1 MYKKLLL
8 TGILFSF
15 FSSLSFAQDEQVTV
29 IGSLIKGTPI
39 DSGSPI
45 STFNAEEIAAQ
56 GNLNIV
62 ELIKMVPGSSG
73 VDGEA
78 NQFGSN
84 GAEGISNVNLRGLG
98 TNRTLVL
105 INGKRQVTVPSRT
118 GAGRSVNL
126 HDLPM
131 SALSRIE
138 ILKEGA
144 AATYGSD
151 AIAGVVNFITDSD
164 FEGLRVNLAA
174 KDIPN
179 AQGEANEFSI
189 TYGTELNDGTN
200 FLLSLGTQFKPEY
213 YSKNSD
219 YTKYTHDIFS
229 GGNPLG
235 GWSSIGNPGT
245 FLVQTDD
252 GNALTGSKGALV
264 SGSVANGDAV
274 YAVGDDPVL
283 SLGDP
288 GCNRSG
294 GYHETGSTAKQSH
307 VFTNPNVADNP
318 NTDAIENAVGSAIDL
333 GGFQGLC
340 RYNYAYFDN
349 VQEEQTNSQ
358 LWMEFNGEINNQNFH
373 VEFAY
378 GKTDVPQYA
387 TSPAYP
393 PNDPNSTFVPN
404 IHPGLQAL
412 YTQHPAFETLLGNDL
427 LNGSQA
433 AGTPSPV
440 HLMRTRPMAS
450 SGNPNGNPNGAE
462 TAFRKYDTYRFAFS
476 FDGELTQGI
485 DYSTS
490 MNYSMT
496 ENTAT
501 FSDTLQWKYTAALFG
516 YGGPNCGYEVTAM
529 GTAAT
534 GYAPTV
540 AKGNTVVGPTDILAN
555 ANRPEGCS
563 FLNVFSNAFEQA
575 KQPYWG
581 RTNANGDNQ
590 IAATPGAPLGS
601 PVGANPLYLKDQ
613 ANSPEFMQWMVDEGQ
628 SSTES
633 SLLTFDFTMQG
644 VMGNLAGGDAAWA
657 FGYERREYNLEASLE
672 AVPGRTPTNELKDI
686 FDGDKYPCLLPKD
699 NRDATARAA
708 CLAGNPIG
716 PFMFLAP
723 TYGRDQSQ
731 EIDSLFTEFALP
743 ITDNFDM
750 QIALRYE
757 DYGTVDSVDPKV
769 VMRWAPTDDIT
780 LRFTGQTTFRA
791 PHPDEIWDKRYTQLS
806 FTSQTG
812 AFKAV
817 DITGNANL
825 DPEEATT
832 YNVGVI
838 TDFGTDTWTATVDYY
853 NFEFDNP
860 IIFENHQQ
868 LADAYEAGG
877 ASKAAIQSQ
886 IYGPGNVNDGSFKA
900 AKIGRIKS
908 NFVNGPKTETDGIDI
923 FVKYEDAYA
932 DGIMAV
938 GVEAAYVIDYS
949 VDAYM
954 IGASEVAPAYECA
967 GFFNINNTCRSMPDL
982 KAKAFLNYT
991 TDAHNLYGAVNYISS
1006 YRDRR
1011 AQGLLGR
1018 AVEIAPHT
1026 TVDATYTY
1034 SWDDFNMSFS
1044 VYNLTDELPPFAYWE
1059 MSYDPNTHSPLGR
1072 FIKVGFTYNMQ

>member
-15 FSSLSFAQDEQVTV
+15 FSSLSFTQDEQVTV

-45 STFNAEEIAAQ
+45 STFDAEEIAAQ

-73 VDGEA
+73 MDGEA

-131 SALSRIE
+131 AALSRIE

-213 YSKNSD
+213 YSRNSD
-219 YTKYTHDIFS
+219 YTKYTHDIMS

-252 GNALTGSKGALV
+252 GNANTGAYEADGVTIGK
-264 SGSVANGDAV
+264 
-274 YAVGDDPVL
+274 DPL
-283 SLGDP
+283 IMLGDP

-294 GYHETGSTAKQSH
+294 GYHETGSAAKQALL
-307 VFTNPNVADNP
+307 FTDPSKTNNPKTGSIN
-318 NTDAIENAVGSAIDL
+318 NAVTGTVNEAQVGDHIDL
-333 GGFQGLC
+333 NGYQGLC

-358 LWMEFNGEINNQNFH
+358 LWMEFNGEINDQNFH

-404 IHPGLQAL
+404 IHPGLQKVYA
-412 YTQHPAFETLLGNDL
+412 QNPAFATLMGNDL
-427 LNGSQA
+427 LNGSQP
-433 AGTPSPV
+433 AGTQAPV
-440 HLMRTRPMAS
+440 HLMRTRAMAS
-450 SGNPNGNPNGAE
+450 SGNPNGNVNGAE

-501 FSDTLQWKYTAALFG
+501 FSDTLAWKYTASLFG
-516 YGGPNCGYEVTAM
+516 YGGPNCGYEVIDM
-529 GTAAT
+529 GTAAS
-534 GYAPTV
+534 GFAPTLSN
-540 AKGNTVVGPTDILAN
+540 GTTTVTPTDLLAS
-555 ANRPEGCS
+555 AVRPAGCG

-575 KQPYWG
+575 QQPYWG
-581 RTNANGDNQ
+581 RTNDNGDNQ
-590 IAATPGAPLGS
+590 IGTTLGG
-601 PVGANPLYLKDQ
+601 PVGKNPLYDKDL

-657 FGYERREYNLEASLE
+657 LGYERREYNLEAKLM

-699 NRDATARAA
+699 NRDASARAA

-769 VMRWAPTDDIT
+769 VMRWSPTDDIT

-806 FTSQTG
+806 FVNQTG

-832 YNVGVI
+832 YNVGII
-838 TDFGTDTWTATVDYY
+838 TDFGTDNWTATVDYY

-868 LADAYEAGG
+868 LADAYAKGG
-877 ASKAAIQSQ
+877 ASRAAIVSQ
-886 IYGPGNVNDGSFKA
+886 IYGPKNVNDGSFGA
-900 AKIGRIKS
+900 DEIGRIKS
-908 NFVNGPKTETDGIDI
+908 NFVNGPQTDTDGVDI

-949 VDAYM
+949 VAAYS
-954 IGASEVAPAYECA
+954 IGGVQVAGAYECA
-967 GFFNINNTCRSMPDL
+967 GYFNINNTCRSMPDL

-991 TDAHNLYGAVNYISS
+991 TDEHNLYGAVNYISS
-1006 YRDRR
+1006 YQDRR
-1011 AQGLLGR
+1011 GSGMLGR
-1018 AVEIAPHT
+1018 VVEIAPHT

>member
-1 MYKKLLL
+1 MYKKTLLAGVL
-8 TGILFSF
+8 LSF
-15 FSSLSFAQDEQVTV
+15 FSSLSLAQDEQVTV

-73 VDGEA
+73 MDGEA

-131 SALSRIE
+131 AALSRIE

-151 AIAGVVNFITDSD
+151 AIAGVVNFITDKD
-164 FEGLRVNLAA
+164 FEGLRVNIGA

-179 AQGEANEFSI
+179 AEGEANEFSI

-252 GNALTGSKGALV
+252 GNANT
-264 SGSVANGDAV
+264 
-274 YAVGDDPVL
+274 GDDGKDAL
-283 SLGDP
+283 IMLGDP

-294 GYHETGSTAKQSH
+294 GYHETGAAASQSLK
-307 VFTNPNVADNP
+307 FE
-318 NTDAIENAVGSAIDL
+318 DANGDQVGSAIDL
-333 GGFQGLC
+333 NGYQGLC

-358 LWMEFNGEINNQNFH
+358 LWMEFNGEINDQNFH

-393 PNDPNSTFVPN
+393 PNNPNSTFVPN
-404 IHPGLQAL
+404 IHPGLQKL
-412 YTQHPAFETLLGNDL
+412 YTQNPAFLTLLSKDE
-427 LNGSQA
+427 LNGSTITDDSSPA
-433 AGTPSPV
+433 PV

-476 FDGELTQGI
+476 FDGELTEGI

-501 FSDTLQWKYTAALFG
+501 FSDTLQWKYTASLFG
-516 YGGPNCGYEVTAM
+516 YGGPNCGYEVTDM
-529 GTAAT
+529 GSAAT
-534 GYAPTV
+534 GFAPTLSN
-540 AKGNTVVGPTDILAN
+540 GTTTVTPTDYLSTAV
-555 ANRPEGCS
+555 RPAGCG

-581 RTNANGDNQ
+581 RTNTNGDNQ
-590 IAATPGAPLGS
+590 IGTTLGG
-601 PVGANPLYLKDQ
+601 PVGANPLYDKEV
-613 ANSPEFMQWMVDEGQ
+613 ANSPEFLQWIVDEGQ

-644 VMGNLAGGDAAWA
+644 VMASLAGGDAAWA
-657 FGYERREYNLEASLE
+657 LGYERREYNLEASLM

-699 NRDATARAA
+699 NRDAAARAA

-769 VMRWAPTDDIT
+769 VMRWSPTDDIT

-806 FTSQTG
+806 FVNQTG

-838 TDFGTDTWTATVDYY
+838 TDFGTDNWTATVDYY

-868 LADAYEAGG
+868 LADAYAKGG
-877 ASKAAIQSQ
+877 ASKAAVQTQ
-886 IYGPGNVNDGSFKA
+886 IYGPGNVNDGTFSA
-900 AKIGRIKS
+900 ASIGRIKS

-923 FVKYEDAYA
+923 FVKYEDTYA

-949 VDAYM
+949 VAAYSK
-954 IGASEVAPAYECA
+954 GGVQVAGAYECA
-967 GFFNINNTCRSMPDL
+967 GYFNINNTCRSMPDL

-991 TDAHNLYGAVNYISS
+991 TDEHNLYGAINYISS
-1006 YRDRR
+1006 YQDRR
-1011 AQGLLGR
+1011 AAGLLSR
-1018 AVEIAPHT
+1018 NVEIAPHT